1 MDWQTPERFYFSA
14 AQGWLEL
21 GNPAEAQAELNQ
33 LPVPLRG
40 HPDVLRLQIEIFAE
54 AKQWEAC
61 ANTAALL
68 LRLTPDDP
76 FPYIRRAFALHEL
89 RRTQD
94 AHDTLTAV
102 ASRFPSEWVIPY
114 NLACYCAQLGQID
127 VGMEWLII
135 ATNRNR
141 AAVRDAAVD
150 DLDLVPLHSL
160 PQWTELQ
167 RSLKS

>member
-1 MDWQTPERFYFSA
+1 MDWQTPDKFHLSA

-21 GNPAEAQAELNQ
+21 GNSAEAQAELDQ

-54 AKQWEAC
+54 AKQWDAC

-89 RRTQD
+89 RRTQE
-94 AHDTLTAV
+94 AHDTLTA
-102 ASRFPSEWVIPY
+102 AAPRFPNEWVIPY

-127 VGMEWLII
+127 AGMDWLIT
-135 ATNRNR
+135 AAHRNR
-141 AAVRDAAVD
+141 DAVRDAAAD
-150 DLDLVPLHSL
+150 DPDLLPLHSL
-160 PQWTELQ
+160 PQWAELQ
-167 RSLKS
+167 KSLKL